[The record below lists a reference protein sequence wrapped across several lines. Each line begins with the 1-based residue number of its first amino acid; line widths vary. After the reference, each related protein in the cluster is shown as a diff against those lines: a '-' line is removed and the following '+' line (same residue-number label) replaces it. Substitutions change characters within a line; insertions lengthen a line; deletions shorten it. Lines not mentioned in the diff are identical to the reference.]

1 MLCFMIYLRDFD
13 RVEDG
18 CVVIDDIFDSFDGDY
33 LVVYLNH
40 VLTNIIDG
48 AEIDAQMLS
57 G

>member
-1 MLCFMIYLRDFD
+1 MIYLRDFD

-18 CVVIDDIFDSFDGDY
+18 CVVIDDIFDSFDGYY
-33 LVVYLNH
+33 LAVYLNH